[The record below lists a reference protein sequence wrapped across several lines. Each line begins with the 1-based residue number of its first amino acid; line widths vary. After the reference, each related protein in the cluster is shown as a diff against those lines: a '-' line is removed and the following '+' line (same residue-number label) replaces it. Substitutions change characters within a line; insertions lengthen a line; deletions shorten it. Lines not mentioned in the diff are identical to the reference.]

1 MMALDEVH
9 ELRNGNDR
17 LGAAMMIAERS
28 QVVLGLTATPI
39 VGGVKVS
46 FSPAPVK
53 PERLTGPK
61 GHDQYRI
68 CIASS
73 RILDCSGLCSL

>member
-1 MMALDEVH
+1 MTALDEVH

-46 FSPAPVK
+46 FSPP
-53 PERLTGPK
+53 L
-61 GHDQYRI
+61 
-68 CIASS
+68 
-73 RILDCSGLCSL
+73 